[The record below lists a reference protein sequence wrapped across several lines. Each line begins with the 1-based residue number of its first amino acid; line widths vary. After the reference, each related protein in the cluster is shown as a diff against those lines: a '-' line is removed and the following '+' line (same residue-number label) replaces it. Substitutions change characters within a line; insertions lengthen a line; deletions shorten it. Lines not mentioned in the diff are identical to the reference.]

1 MRMRERRL
9 RAACEAFDLEL
20 HEVIDA
26 RSAWG
31 ADPEGD
37 LHRVT
42 VDPRDN
48 TARHSCADAVCR
60 GADRSLTLVL

>member
-20 HEVIDA
+20 YEVIDA

-31 ADPEGD
+31 ADLDGE
-37 LHRVT
+37 LHMVA

-48 TARHSCADAVCR
+48 TARHSCGDAVCR